1 MQRKAIIC
9 LMVCLFFV
17 SNAWGFGNTIRIMDW
32 NVYIGTD
39 VFAAVNG
46 EITVDEAVDQVID
59 SNINARAL
67 SIATHIE
74 LLKPDVVFLQEAW
87 QMVLLECTSP
97 PDPDSCTVVSAY
109 DFLAVFKAILKNY
122 DVAGVQELTQLT
134 LPYSSGY
141 VHVMDRDVI
150 LVRKGVVMPAGG
162 ATEYAPDYQ
171 FYSAL
176 LEVPVDSS
184 TTITSLRGYITV
196 PVEIHGNSYL
206 LANTHLEV
214 FNPFR
219 EAQAEELASVLGT
232 LPENVNVILGGDF
245 NDVPGS
251 DTYDALTDAGF
262 IDRWN
267 GRYIGRWDDGLTCC
281 QEADLRNKFS
291 DLYERIDFVFTLNG
305 NFLTISGR
313 VIGDEWYD
321 KALTIPR
328 LWPSDHGGLIFTLY
342 SYYR

>member
-122 DVAGVQELTQLT
+122 DV
-134 LPYSSGY
+134 
-141 VHVMDRDVI
+141 
-150 LVRKGVVMPAGG
+150 
-162 ATEYAPDYQ
+162 
-171 FYSAL
+171 
-176 LEVPVDSS
+176 
-184 TTITSLRGYITV
+184 
-196 PVEIHGNSYL
+196 
-206 LANTHLEV
+206 
-214 FNPFR
+214 
-219 EAQAEELASVLGT
+219 
-232 LPENVNVILGGDF
+232 
-245 NDVPGS
+245 
-251 DTYDALTDAGF
+251 
-262 IDRWN
+262 
-267 GRYIGRWDDGLTCC
+267 
-281 QEADLRNKFS
+281 
-291 DLYERIDFVFTLNG
+291 
-305 NFLTISGR
+305 
-313 VIGDEWYD
+313 
-321 KALTIPR
+321 
-328 LWPSDHGGLIFTLY
+328 LWPPVSEFVSQKWD
-342 SYYR
+342 